1 MLVAPFTHVRI
12 EPPHYTVAEL
22 RAALPGLVQIEL
34 HPPAAGP
41 EIELVFGTETTAPTH
56 PSEARFRAE
65 VERVTGRSVLALA
78 VRG

>member
-12 EPPHYTVAEL
+12 EPPYYTVAEL
-22 RAALPGLVQIEL
+22 RAALPTLLQIEL

-41 EIELVFGTETTAPTH
+41 EVELVFGTETTAAPVN
-56 PSEARFRAE
+56 EEVFRGE
-65 VERVTGRSVLALA
+65 VERITRRSVLALA